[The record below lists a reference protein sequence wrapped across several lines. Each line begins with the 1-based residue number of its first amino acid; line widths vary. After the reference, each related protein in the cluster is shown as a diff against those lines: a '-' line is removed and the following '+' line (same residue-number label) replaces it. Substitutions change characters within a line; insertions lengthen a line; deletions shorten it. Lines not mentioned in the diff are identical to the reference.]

1 MELQLKVESLCLFA
15 WLLVSD
21 SHYDAIPDAID
32 TNRMVSRFRS
42 WYATWISVSDMKHG
56 WIAICRWIA
65 RFFTRD
71 WPSWSRSKM
80 DQVMRRPI
88 RENPKNKNKK
98 DKGSGNEPIV
108 SLPIEP
114 SMTHTL
120 SSILLSSSL
129 FIHVLLSSIPPKHFS
144 LFLGLLN
151 TWWRWRG
158 GSHSLFYWAAGC
170 LVSLFSTRFRL
181 LVALFGCSCGCTFG
195 ELQVFFFYCLIAL
208 Y

>member
-144 LFLGLLN
+144 LFLGLL
-151 TWWRWRG
+151 THDG
-158 GSHSLFYWAAGC
+158 DGEVVPILYFIE
-170 LVSLFSTRFRL
+170 L
-181 LVALFGCSCGCTFG
+181 LVAWSPFFLHVFGCWLPCLAAHVAAHLASCRFSFSI
-195 ELQVFFFYCLIAL
+195 V
-208 Y
+208 